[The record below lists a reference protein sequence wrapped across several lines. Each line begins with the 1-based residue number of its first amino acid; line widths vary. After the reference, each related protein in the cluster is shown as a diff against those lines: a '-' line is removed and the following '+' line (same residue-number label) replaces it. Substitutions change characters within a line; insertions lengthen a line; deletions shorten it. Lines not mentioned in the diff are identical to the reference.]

1 MRDKILRLEDH
12 NRAEVV
18 NIEVKY
24 KDLQQ
29 KETTSILSGHDH
41 EIKTLM
47 AEIDR
52 QNWLLRDKNKE
63 IQNLIRDK
71 KEQKIQEEEREL
83 AFRAEIDT
91 LKNKL
96 EVESDKASQDNQEN
110 NRRINNL
117 ANALQRDSETYHDR
131 VNQFN
136 NTINSLE
143 GEGDPLILWE
153 YLQPTTKV
161 DGPNPM
167 MRRG

>member
-1 MRDKILRLEDH
+1 
-12 NRAEVV
+12 
-18 NIEVKY
+18 
-24 KDLQQ
+24 
-29 KETTSILSGHDH
+29 
-41 EIKTLM
+41 M
-47 AEIDR
+47 AQIDR

-143 GEGDPLILWE
+143 GEVKSRQNELDRTKAENNIQAKEQRRIIQEVTDKLDRTRRELRECEKDRETKNLIHQE
-153 YLQPTTKV
+153 KIYI
-161 DGPNPM
+161 
-167 MRRG
+167 